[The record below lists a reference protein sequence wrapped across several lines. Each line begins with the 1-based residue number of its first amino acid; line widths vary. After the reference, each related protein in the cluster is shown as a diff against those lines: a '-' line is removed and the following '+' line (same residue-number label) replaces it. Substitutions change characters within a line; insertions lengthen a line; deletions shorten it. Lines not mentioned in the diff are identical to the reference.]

1 MIQSHFLHLLV
12 FTLLI
17 SVFFAFLTKKD
28 LKDRLKVGLILAVTL
43 IVVSLLI
50 SYLLYP
56 FPR

>member
-12 FTLLI
+12 FTILI
-17 SVFFAFLTKKD
+17 SVFFSFLTKENF
-28 LKDRLKVGLILAVTL
+28 KDRLKVGLILAVTL

>member
-12 FTLLI
+12 FTILI
-17 SVFFAFLTKKD
+17 SVFFSFLTKENF
-28 LKDRLKVGLILAVTL
+28 KDRLKVGLILAVTL
-43 IVVSLLI
+43 IVVSLFI